1 MNLET
6 LIKNKYYI
14 FAKYLTGA
22 LLVFAGI
29 LSLVASWF
37 AGKETTAAVI
47 VHTSS
52 LADSLRIALMVL
64 GFVALV
70 VAVVLLS
77 TKNKAILSVSV
88 ISIALAMIV
97 VLIILSGVAIDQTNW
112 IKVTTTP

>member
-37 AGKETTAAVI
+37 AGKENSLTLIVNTT
-47 VHTSS
+47 S
-52 LADSLRIALMVL
+52 LADSLRIALMVM

-70 VAVVLLS
+70 VAVVLLA
-77 TKNKAILSVSV
+77 TKDNAILSVSA
-88 ISIALAMIV
+88 IALALAMTI
-97 VLIILSGVAIDQTNW
+97 VLIALSGVSIDQTNW
-112 IKVTTTP
+112 IKVTAKP